1 MSRVMVNK
9 CTEPKEILESIVEEV
24 DEAICLTKRKNSEML
39 VTNEIELSLKGV
51 SNNMKITRDQDKRI
65 NSISSQEQDVHLQ
78 FKIFLNQDLEAY

>member
-51 SNNMKITRDQDKRI
+51 SNSMKITRDQDKRI